1 MRALLRTT
9 GIVALLSGACCCCA
23 RAQQT
28 PPAQLVRE
36 VVYNEQHD
44 HARHGYWRYWIE
56 RHAQNQTR
64 LEEQVETSEGPVTRL
79 AQSNGRPLSPR
90 NEQEERSRLAHL
102 LGSPGE
108 QEKHRQD
115 YAEDEKRIGRILML
129 LPDAF
134 LYEYD
139 GEENG
144 CQRLRFRPNPDYP
157 AHSIEAR
164 IFHAMSGKIWISTR
178 TKRLARL
185 DGQLQ
190 QEVDFGFGIL
200 GRLNKGG
207 WFRLERTQVS
217 ATDWKT
223 QRLEVHMNGRAML
236 FKTIARE
243 TSEVR
248 GGFTA
253 VPAGMNLAQGM
264 RLLDPAESKTALAV
278 PAALATSTAFT
289 GPR

>member
-1 MRALLRTT
+1 
-9 GIVALLSGACCCCA
+9 
-23 RAQQT
+23 
-28 PPAQLVRE
+28 
-36 VVYNEQHD
+36 
-44 HARHGYWRYWIE
+44 
-56 RHAQNQTR
+56 
-64 LEEQVETSEGPVTRL
+64 
-79 AQSNGRPLSPR
+79 
-90 NEQEERSRLAHL
+90 
-102 LGSPGE
+102 
-108 QEKHRQD
+108 
-115 YAEDEKRIGRILML
+115 
-129 LPDAF
+129 
-134 LYEYD
+134 
-139 GEENG
+139 
-144 CQRLRFRPNPDYP
+144 
-157 AHSIEAR
+157 
-164 IFHAMSGKIWISTR
+164 MSGKIWISTR

-190 QEVDFGFGIL
+190 QEVDFGLRHSGEAEQRRMVPA
-200 GRLNKGG
+200 GAY
-207 WFRLERTQVS
+207 QVS

-278 PAALATSTAFT
+278 PTALATSTAFT